1 MDCGTGEKLHN
12 PCVRGSD
19 VLGKAGMRLQG
30 VASPCSQSVLRDHR
44 QPSGLA
50 MALRFSRLHRRRS
63 CERRLLV
70 LGHRLLELL
79 HGLLN
84 LRVLKLRQWL

>member
-50 MALRFSRLHRRRS
+50 IALRFSRLQDVHIEAILS
-63 CERRLLV
+63 LSPGC
-70 LGHRLLELL
+70 
-79 HGLLN
+79 
-84 LRVLKLRQWL
+84 